1 MRSFPTRGVVW
12 LVVLLN
18 GALAMSTVMQA
29 CATGAAGAQEGS
41 KVVVLKK
48 ADNNREIQVRVGD
61 VFQIELEGIGATGY
75 WWHVTEMDRGLLE
88 LLSEDTRVPSE
99 KSEKKVGGPVT
110 GVWRFKALAAG
121 KTGLVMKY
129 YRIWEGPDKAVD
141 QFSIILSI
149 K

>member
-12 LVVLLN
+12 LVVLLTA
-18 GALAMSTVMQA
+18 ALAMSTVMQA

-48 ADNNREIQVRVGD
+48 TDNNREIQVGVGD
-61 VFQIELEGIGATGY
+61 VFQIELEGIGGTGY

-88 LLSEDTRVPSE
+88 LLSEDTRVS
-99 KSEKKVGGPVT
+99 SEKKVGGPVT